1 MMISIKK
8 ELKSLSKPKLLE
20 LRSLLKIVQLLSI
33 SVRSLLLF
41 LTTKP
46 LREKMRTLDMP
57 LVSNKSLDKD
67 NKATFIRVTVL
78 SPNGN
83 KNAMLRAQESTSWT
97 KRERLSLTG
106 PTLLTTSCRSEP
118 SKLRKLPL
126 RLMLL
131 KLISPS

>member
-83 KNAMLRAQESTSWT
+83 KNAMLRALELVSSIR
-97 KRERLSLTG
+97 RERLLSTE
-106 PTLLTTSCRSEP
+106 PTLSTINCR
-118 SKLRKLPL
+118 
-126 RLMLL
+126 
-131 KLISPS
+131 